1 MGAKWCISM
10 KDDQFMWYALTNAN
24 ILFYFVIVKNKEI
37 SNNLFNKF
45 KNNLETSSI
54 GAQGNINDTTNFEKF
69 VVMSL
74 SANNGLQIWTKSNH
88 LLSKIS
94 NKEFIKELGLPKDIF
109 KNDLPKKDIN
119 TSDGLD

>member
-1 MGAKWCISM
+1 M

-94 NKEFIKELGLPKDIF
+94 NELHT
-109 KNDLPKKDIN
+109 N
-119 TSDGLD
+119 